1 MSMSDTSGKVSAD
14 HLRRDAYLYVRQSS
28 LHQVMNNTESSRRQY
43 DLRGRAIALGWPLER
58 VVVIDIDQGMSGA
71 TSADREGFQRL
82 VADVSLGKAG
92 IVLGL
97 ECSRLAR
104 NNADWHRLLELCALS
119 NTLICDEDGLYD
131 PSTINDRLLLG
142 LKGAMSE
149 AELHILRSRM
159 RGGILSK
166 ARRVEL
172 RTPLPVGL
180 VYDPAGKVTLDPDAA
195 VQGALRHLFDCFQ
208 RTGSARAVVKESA
221 AQQLSFPQRI
231 RNGPRKGETAWAPL
245 DHYRVLQVLHN
256 PRYAG
261 AFCFGRKQA
270 QYVNGKTSYLHMPR
284 ESWIALIPDAHP
296 GFITF
301 EQWEANQATLLANA
315 QTRGQ
320 ERRASPP
327 REGPALLQGLI
338 VCGRCGKRM
347 TVRYHQR
354 RGQLLPDYI
363 CQKESVE
370 RAAQSTCQI
379 IPGSAVDDAVT
390 SLLLDT
396 LTPVALEVALNVAA
410 ELEQRAEEADQLRLG
425 HVERARYEAGLARR
439 RYLAVDPDNRLVAD
453 ALEADWNEKLRGL
466 TDAQDDYER
475 ARANGNGHLSDEQ
488 RAKVIALAGDF
499 PRLWN
504 DPATPQRER
513 KRMVRLLVEDI
524 TLNRDQQITAHTR
537 LKGGQA
543 HTLTL
548 PIPLRCWQAR
558 KAHPDTIKL
567 IDELLDD
574 HTDAETAQLLNQAQ
588 RRSGTGQPFSS
599 AIVIHIRREYQL
611 PSHRDRLRA
620 QGLLT
625 IKEIA
630 RQLDVSTT
638 TIKAWRAAGL
648 LTSHPANDKNERLYE
663 PPAANDPRLVKR
675 GGWRLSQRETT
686 PSTPGG
692 AV

>member
-1 MSMSDTSGKVSAD
+1 MSVSDTNSKVSAD

-28 LHQVMNNTESSRRQY
+28 LHQVINNTESSRRQY

-58 VVVIDIDQGMSGA
+58 VIVIDIDQGMSGA
-71 TSADREGFQRL
+71 SAADREGFQRL

-104 NNADWHRLLELCALS
+104 NNADWHRLLELCALTS
-119 NTLICDEDGLYD
+119 TLICDEDGLYD

-166 ARRVEL
+166 ARRGEL

-180 VYDPAGKVTLDPDAA
+180 VYDPLGKVTLDPDAA
-195 VQGALRHLFDCFQ
+195 VQGALRHLFECFQ
-208 RTGSARAVVKESA
+208 RTGSARAVVKEFA

-231 RNGPRKGETAWAPL
+231 RSGPRKGEIVWAAL

-261 AFCFGRKQA
+261 AFSFGRKQA
-270 QYVNGKTSYLHMPR
+270 QYVNGKTSYLRMPR
-284 ESWIALIPDAHP
+284 ERWIALIQDAHP
-296 GFITF
+296 GYISF
-301 EQWEANQATLLANA
+301 EQWEANQAALLANA
-315 QTRGQ
+315 QARGQ

-327 REGPALLQGLI
+327 REGPALLQGMI
-338 VCGRCGKRM
+338 VCGRCGGRM

-354 RGQLLPDYI
+354 RGQLLPDYL

-370 RAAQSTCQI
+370 RAAESTCQV
-379 IPGSAVDDAVT
+379 IPGTAVDDAVA

-396 LTPVALEVALNVAA
+396 LTPVALEVALSVAA
-410 ELEQRAEEADQLRLG
+410 ELEQRATEADQLRLG

-453 ALEADWNEKLRGL
+453 ALEADWNEKLRCL
-466 TDAQDDYER
+466 TEAQDDYER
-475 ARANGNGHLSDEQ
+475 ARSNGNGHLSEQQ
-488 RAKVIALAGDF
+488 RAKVMALAGDF

-513 KRMVRLLVEDI
+513 KRMVRLLIEDI
-524 TLNRDQQITAHTR
+524 TLNRDQQITAHAR
-537 LKGGQA
+537 LKGGQT

-548 PIPLRCWQAR
+548 PIPLRCWEAR
-558 KAHPDTIKL
+558 KVHPDTVKL
-567 IDELLDD
+567 IDQTVE
-574 HTDAETAQLLNQAQ
+574 
-588 RRSGTGQPFSS
+588 S
-599 AIVIHIRREYQL
+599 AISRVSAISAPVIRNRLSARDHLDPALICAV
-611 PSHRDRLRA
+611 RDRHGAEERSSRPC
-620 QGLLT
+620 GPS
-625 IKEIA
+625 A
-630 RQLDVSTT
+630 R
-638 TIKAWRAAGL
+638 
-648 LTSHPANDKNERLYE
+648 
-663 PPAANDPRLVKR
+663 
-675 GGWRLSQRETT
+675 
-686 PSTPGG
+686 
-692 AV
+692 

>member
-1 MSMSDTSGKVSAD
+1 MSVTDTNSKVSAD

-28 LHQVMNNTESSRRQY
+28 LHQVINNTESSRRQY
-43 DLRGRAIALGWPLER
+43 DLRGRAIALGWPLDR
-58 VVVIDIDQGMSGA
+58 VIVIDIDQGMSGSSA
-71 TSADREGFQRL
+71 TDREGFQRL

-119 NTLICDEDGLYD
+119 GTLICDEDGLYD
-131 PSTINDRLLLG
+131 PSQVNDRLLLG

-166 ARRVEL
+166 ARRGEL
-172 RTPLPVGL
+172 RTPLPIGL
-180 VYDPAGKVTLDPDAA
+180 VYDPLGKVTLDPDAA
-195 VQGALRHLFDCFQ
+195 VHGALRHLFECFQ
-208 RTGSARAVVKESA
+208 RTGSARAVVKEFA
-221 AQQLSFPQRI
+221 AQELSFPQRI
-231 RNGPRKGETAWAPL
+231 RSGPHKGEIVWGTL

-270 QYVNGKTSYLHMPR
+270 QYVNGKTSYLRMPR
-284 ESWIALIPDAHP
+284 ERWITLIQDAHP
-296 GFITF
+296 GYLTF
-301 EQWEANQATLLANA
+301 EQWETNQAALLANA
-315 QTRGQ
+315 QARGQ

-327 REGPALLQGLI
+327 REGPALLQGI
-338 VCGRCGKRM
+338 VICGRCGARM

-354 RGQLLPDYI
+354 RGHIFPDYV

-370 RAAQSTCQI
+370 RAAESTCQV
-379 IPGSAVDDAVT
+379 IPGTAVDDAVG
-390 SLLLDT
+390 SLLLST
-396 LTPVALEVALNVAA
+396 LTTVALEVALSVAA
-410 ELEQRAEEADQLRLG
+410 ELEQRAKDADELRLG

-439 RYLAVDPDNRLVAD
+439 RYLAVDPENRLVAD
-453 ALEADWNEKLRGL
+453 ALEADWNEKLRCL
-466 TDAQDDYER
+466 TDAQDDYDR
-475 ARANGNGHLSDEQ
+475 ARENGTGRLSDEQ
-488 RAKVIALAGDF
+488 RAKVMALASDF

-513 KRMVRLLVEDI
+513 KRMVRLLIDDI
-524 TLNRDQQITAHTR
+524 TLNRDQQITAHAR
-537 LKGGQA
+537 LKGGQT

-558 KAHPDTIKL
+558 KVHPDTVTL
-567 IDELLDD
+567 VDRLLED
-574 HTDAETAQLLNQAQ
+574 HTDAETAQLLNEAG

-599 AIVIHIRREYQL
+599 AIVAHLRRDYQL

-620 QGLLT
+620 RGLLT
-625 IKEIA
+625 INEIA
-630 RQLDVSTT
+630 AQLGVGTS

-648 LTSHPANDKNERLYE
+648 LTGHTANDKNERLYE
-663 PPAANDPRLVKR
+663 PPATDDPRLAKR
-675 GGWRLSQRETT
+675 HGWRLRSREAI
-686 PSTPGG
+686 PSTAGG

>member
-1 MSMSDTSGKVSAD
+1 MSVSDTNSKVSAD

-58 VVVIDIDQGMSGA
+58 VIVIDIDQGMSGA
-71 TSADREGFQRL
+71 SAADREGFQRL

-104 NNADWHRLLELCALS
+104 NNADWHRLLELCALTS
-119 NTLICDEDGLYD
+119 TLICDEDGLYD
-131 PSTINDRLLLG
+131 PSSINDRLLLG

-166 ARRVEL
+166 ARRGEL

-180 VYDPAGKVTLDPDAA
+180 VYDPLGKVTLDPDAT
-195 VQGALRHLFDCFQ
+195 VQGALRHLLECFE
-208 RTGSARAVVKESA
+208 RTGSARAVVKEFAS
-221 AQQLSFPQRI
+221 QQLSFPQRI
-231 RNGPRKGETAWAPL
+231 RNGPRNGEIVWAPL

-270 QYVNGKTSYLHMPR
+270 QYVNGKTSYLRMPR
-284 ESWIALIPDAHP
+284 ERWIALIQDVHP
-296 GFITF
+296 GYISFK
-301 EQWEANQATLLANA
+301 QWEANQATLLANA
-315 QTRGQ
+315 HARGQ

-327 REGPALLQGLI
+327 REGPALLQGVVI
-338 VCGRCGKRM
+338 CGRCGGRM
-347 TVRYHQR
+347 TLRYHQR
-354 RGQLLPDYI
+354 RGQLLPDYL
-363 CQKESVE
+363 CQKESIE
-370 RAAQSTCQI
+370 RAAESTCQV
-379 IPGSAVDDAVT
+379 IPGTAVDDAVA

-396 LTPVALEVALNVAA
+396 LTPVALEVALSVAS
-410 ELEQRAEEADQLRLG
+410 ELEQRAAEADELRLR

-453 ALEADWNEKLRGL
+453 ALEADWNEKLRHL
-466 TDAQDDYER
+466 TEAQDDYER
-475 ARANGNGHLSDEQ
+475 AHSNGNGRLNEQQ
-488 RAKVIALAGDF
+488 RANVIALASDF

-513 KRMVRLLVEDI
+513 KRMVRLLIEDI
-524 TLNRDQQITAHTR
+524 TLNRDQQITAHVR
-537 LKGGQA
+537 LKGGQT

-558 KAHPDTIKL
+558 KVHPDTVKL
-567 IDELLDD
+567 IDQLLED
-574 HTDAETAQLLNQAQ
+574 HTDAETAQRLNQAG
-588 RRSGTGQPFSS
+588 RRSGTGQPFSPG
-599 AIVIHIRREYQL
+599 IVAHVRREYGL
-611 PSHRDRLRA
+611 ASHRDRLHAR
-620 QGLLT
+620 GLLT
-625 IKEIA
+625 ISEIA
-630 RQLDVSTT
+630 EQLGVSTS
-638 TIKAWRAAGL
+638 TIKAWHAAGL
-648 LTSHPANDKNERLYE
+648 LTGHTANDKNERLYE
-663 PPAANDPRLVKR
+663 PPAADDPRLVR
-675 GGWRLSQRETT
+675 HHGRRLRTRETIS
-686 PSTPGG
+686 STPGG

>member
-1 MSMSDTSGKVSAD
+1 MSVTDTNSKVSAD

-58 VVVIDIDQGMSGA
+58 VIVIDIDQGMSGA
-71 TSADREGFQRL
+71 TAADREGFQRL

-131 PSTINDRLLLG
+131 PGSINDRLLLG

-166 ARRVEL
+166 ARRGEL

-180 VYDPAGKVTLDPDAA
+180 VYDPLGKVTLDPDAA
-195 VQGALRHLFDCFQ
+195 VQGALRHLFESFQ
-208 RTGSARAVVKESA
+208 RTGSARAVVKEFA

-231 RNGPRKGETAWAPL
+231 RSGPRKGEIVWAAL
-245 DHYRVLQVLHN
+245 DHYRVLQILHN

-261 AFCFGRKQA
+261 AFSFGRKQA
-270 QYVNGKTSYLHMPR
+270 QYVNGKTSHLRMPR
-284 ESWIALIPDAHP
+284 ERWIALIQDTHP
-296 GFITF
+296 GFISF
-301 EQWEANQATLLANA
+301 EQWEANQAALLANA
-315 QTRGQ
+315 QARGA

-327 REGPALLQGLI
+327 REGAALLQGMI
-338 VCGRCGKRM
+338 ICGRCGGRM

-354 RGQLLPDYI
+354 RGQLFPDYL
-363 CQKESVE
+363 CQKESIE
-370 RAAQSTCQI
+370 RAAESTCQV
-379 IPGSAVDDAVT
+379 IPGTTVDDAVA

-396 LTPVALEVALNVAA
+396 LTPVSLEVALSVAT
-410 ELEQRAEEADQLRLG
+410 ELEERAKEADELRLG

-466 TDAQDDYER
+466 TEAQKDYER
-475 ARANGNGHLSDEQ
+475 ACNNGNGRLNDEQ
-488 RAKVIALAGDF
+488 RAKVMALAGDF

-513 KRMVRLLVEDI
+513 KRMARLLIEDI
-524 TLNRDQQITAHTR
+524 TLNRDQQITAHVR
-537 LKGGQA
+537 LKGGQT
-543 HTLTL
+543 HTLTQ
-548 PIPLRCWQAR
+548 PIPLRCWEAR
-558 KAHPDTIKL
+558 KVHPDTVQL
-567 IDELLDD
+567 IDQLLDD
-574 HTDAETAQLLNQAQ
+574 HTDAETAQLLNQAG

-599 AIVIHIRREYQL
+599 GIVVHLRRDYKL

-620 QGLLT
+620 RGLLT
-625 IKEIA
+625 INEIA
-630 RQLDVSTT
+630 QQLGVGTS

-648 LTSHPANDKNERLYE
+648 LTGHTANDKNERLYE
-663 PPAANDPRLVKR
+663 PPAAHDPRLVR
-675 GGWRLSQRETT
+675 HHDRRLRNRESIS
-686 PSTPGG
+686 STPGG